1 MLFEKHNPQTDEMI
15 QIMDQDGVIVRPDLM
30 PDLSVDEMIEMY
42 KTMVFVR
49 VIDTKTVQYQRQGRI
64 LTYAPNFGQ
73 EATQVGSIFGA
84 KETDWVASAFRE
96 LGVWLHKGIPL
107 YNVLLYWYGNELGM
121 QMPDS
126 VRVLPV
132 NIPIASQFQHA
143 TGLAYAS
150 MYKEEDDV
158 VLAYVGDGGTSH
170 GEFHEALNFA
180 AVKNTANVFIIQ
192 NNQYA
197 ISTNRKKQT
206 KSKTLAQKSIAYGMP
221 GRFVDGNDIFAM
233 YAVTKEAI
241 DYAREGNGPTLIEA
255 YTYRLGAHTT
265 ADDPT
270 VYRDDEEVKEWEKK
284 DPIDRFRKY
293 LISQGHWDE
302 EKENQ
307 LIKEKESIIK
317 EEFEKVEKSG
327 LVSLEDVFDY
337 TYANKTKLL
346 EEQYKK
352 IKAREARE
360 AK

>member
-15 QIMDQDGVIVRPDLM
+15 QIMDQNGLIVRSDLM
-30 PDLSVDEMIEMY
+30 PDLSVNEMIEMY

-197 ISTNRKKQT
+197 ISTNRKNQS
-206 KSKTLAQKSIAYGMP
+206 KSETLAQKSIAYGMP
-221 GRFVDGNDIFAM
+221 GRFVDG
-233 YAVTKEAI
+233 
-241 DYAREGNGPTLIEA
+241 
-255 YTYRLGAHTT
+255 
-265 ADDPT
+265 
-270 VYRDDEEVKEWEKK
+270 
-284 DPIDRFRKY
+284 
-293 LISQGHWDE
+293 
-302 EKENQ
+302 
-307 LIKEKESIIK
+307 
-317 EEFEKVEKSG
+317 
-327 LVSLEDVFDY
+327 
-337 TYANKTKLL
+337 
-346 EEQYKK
+346 
-352 IKAREARE
+352 
-360 AK
+360 

>member
-1 MLFEKHNPQTDEMI
+1 
-15 QIMDQDGVIVRPDLM
+15 
-30 PDLSVDEMIEMY
+30 
-42 KTMVFVR
+42 
-49 VIDTKTVQYQRQGRI
+49 
-64 LTYAPNFGQ
+64 
-73 EATQVGSIFGA
+73 
-84 KETDWVASAFRE
+84 
-96 LGVWLHKGIPL
+96 
-107 YNVLLYWYGNELGM
+107 
-121 QMPDS
+121 
-126 VRVLPV
+126 
-132 NIPIASQFQHA
+132 
-143 TGLAYAS
+143 
-150 MYKEEDDV
+150 
-158 VLAYVGDGGTSH
+158 
-170 GEFHEALNFA
+170 
-180 AVKNTANVFIIQ
+180 
-192 NNQYA
+192 
-197 ISTNRKKQT
+197 
-206 KSKTLAQKSIAYGMP
+206 MP

-270 VYRDDEEVKEWEKK
+270 VYRDDKEVKEWEKK

-293 LISQGHWDE
+293 LMAEGHWDE

-307 LIKEKESIIK
+307 LIKEKERIVK

>member
-15 QIMDQDGVIVRPDLM
+15 QIMDQNGLIVRSDLM
-30 PDLSVDEMIEMY
+30 PDLSVNEMIEMY

-197 ISTNRKKQT
+197 ISTNRKNQS
-206 KSKTLAQKSIAYGMP
+206 KSETLAQKSIAYGMP

-270 VYRDDEEVKEWEKK
+270 VYRDDKEVKEWEKK

-293 LISQGHWDE
+293 LMAEGHWDE

-307 LIKEKESIIK
+307 LIKEKERIVK